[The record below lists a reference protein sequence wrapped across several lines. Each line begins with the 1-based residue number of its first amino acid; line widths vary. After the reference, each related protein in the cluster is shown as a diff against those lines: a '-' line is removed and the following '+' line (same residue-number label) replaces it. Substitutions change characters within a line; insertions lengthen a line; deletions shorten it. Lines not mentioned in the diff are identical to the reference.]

1 MSRRCR
7 RAPQSGSVTS
17 SRGFQR
23 QGETS
28 ASCMTVRAR
37 NQLVCCCL
45 QGCRLWWASPITPFS
60 SSSSSPA
67 WGEKSGGQKASNAE
81 AGKRGWKMVM
91 GIPSRE
97 KPRNEMLIRSP
108 PLPALDR
115 SSRAGD
121 HASSSASQSGWP
133 CQTVELDIPYI
144 PGQIQGENGRG
155 RWGAQRVELTGP
167 EDSRRLTASSRAM
180 CCVGVPGRW
189 WLTGSDGTK
198 QRTSRKGKGVG
209 RGRCGEG
216 NPEAGRPGGFV
227 KRSNSTGQCDDV
239 PKKIRQR

>member
-1 MSRRCR
+1 MGESNHAVQLFLQQPCLGGEERRTEGIKR
-7 RAPQSGSVTS
+7 RG
-17 SRGFQR
+17 R
-23 QGETS
+23 QERMEDGD
-28 ASCMTVRAR
+28 
-37 NQLVCCCL
+37 
-45 QGCRLWWASPITPFS
+45 GD
-60 SSSSSPA
+60 
-67 WGEKSGGQKASNAE
+67 GD
-81 AGKRGWKMVM
+81 

-97 KPRNEMLIRSP
+97 KPRSEMLIRSP

-155 RWGAQRVELTGP
+155 KWGASRVELTGP
-167 EDSRRLTASSRAM
+167 QDSRRLTASSRAM

-209 RGRCGEG
+209 RGRYGEG

-239 PKKIRQR
+239 PKKK